1 MSPARLHSL
10 IRIRKSERD
19 QRVQELAVA
28 SRHHSRLLADEHSL
42 RHEHAQAVAAARQSE
57 QTDLIDVRALAAH
70 RAHVT
75 QLLAAIEGMA
85 VELEAAARRVEGER
99 QRVVVAD
106 QKLQMLERL
115 REKEQAEIDRQ
126 VARRAQFELED
137 AWGARNPP
145 STRSE

>member
-1 MSPARLHSL
+1 M
-10 IRIRKSERD
+10 
-19 QRVQELAVA
+19 A
-28 SRHHSRLLADEHSL
+28 SRHQSRLLSDELSL

-57 QTDLIDVRALAAH
+57 QTDLIDVRSLAAH

-99 QRVVVAD
+99 QRVVAAD

-115 REKEQAEIDRQ
+115 CEKEQMELDRR

-145 STRSE
+145 LSHDL